1 MEKPNNINTLLL
13 LLEIDSMSME
23 LFKNLGIPVDLKDE
37 DSFLKVKET
46 LTRIGVA
53 SKKEK
58 VLYQSVHLLHK
69 QGYYHILHF
78 KELFMLDGR
87 PSDLSENDISR
98 RNAIA
103 FLLEDWELLKVKGR
117 DKFENNLADLR
128 QIKILTYKEKSDWE
142 LCAKYQIGSKKHI
155 NRI

>member
-1 MEKPNNINTLLL
+1 
-13 LLEIDSMSME
+13 MSME
-23 LFKNLGIPVDLKDE
+23 LFKNFGIPVELKDD

-58 VLYQSVHLLHK
+58 TLWQSVHILHK

-87 PSDLSENDISR
+87 PSDLSENDIAR
-98 RNAIA
+98 RNSIT
-103 FLLEDWELLKVKGR
+103 FLLEDWELLKIKNR
-117 DKFENNLADLR
+117 DKFENDLADLR
-128 QIKILTYKEKSDWE
+128 QIKILTYKEKDDWQ
-142 LCAKYQIGSKKHI
+142 LIPKYAVGSKK
-155 NRI
+155 NYR